1 MVTAVPAEAEPAD
14 GEELDREGIARAARA
29 KLAKRWLSKFVQ
41 QAVAAGVVNGC
52 RRLEWGPHLEAVCL
66 HTQLQ
71 IEGWIVANGPP
82 RDSPDWD
89 AWAADRARMIERQ
102 REAWEREW
110 PVEVK
115 EGETPRTERATWED
129 GEPEPWLRYVLVQ
142 NQIFNLAPGT
152 FKSSVVEV
160 CACAWVWL
168 HAPTF
173 SFGAASGVDAN
184 VTRDSNATR
193 DIIRSSWYR
202 ETFGISWD
210 TYDIEDPDPEVRR
223 DIALRPDVDSVS
235 HWATSA
241 GGVRYSRT
249 WQRGFTGLHVDGLFG
264 DDPDDADRV
273 HSESTRLATQNKWTN
288 AMETRVNDEHRSIR
302 LVMQQVVHVE
312 GMSAYLLSIARWSPK
327 NPKGWAQ
334 LCIPAEYGYGP
345 TDAPEVT
352 PYGWRDWRSAKG
364 ETMHPRLSPG
374 VLADKRLKLPGYE
387 GQYNQ
392 NASRVVDGI
401 FERRLARWFVF
412 EGENIAA
419 LRRRPDGCVPRA
431 DLPPIVIKPGELQ
444 QLTLS
449 VDAANSL
456 DPKPGAK
463 VSAVGLLV
471 GGCRGEERFAVD
483 DRTRVLGVDGTY
495 RAIYELIAA
504 WRIERVLVE
513 LKALGAGVCAEI
525 ERSIKRGWYLD
536 DANDKVELLWPDG
549 TRPRC
554 EVEPWKPPP
563 NEDKVQRAHGALP
576 AWRDGF
582 TYLRDGASWIY
593 PQVEIESRKTMDE
606 GFIGEICSFPG
617 SRRKDRVD
625 AWSQFVARY
634 RQDQDPRDRMRAM
647 QRLALVGQRR

>member
-1 MVTAVPAEAEPAD
+1 MTTAAEPAD
-14 GEELDREGIARAARA
+14 PDGDGGLDRAGIARWARA
-29 KLAKRWLSKFVQ
+29 KLARRWLADFAQ
-41 QAVAAGVVNGC
+41 QAIAAGVVSGIT
-52 RRLEWGPHLEAVCL
+52 RVAWGPHLAAVCL

-71 IEGWIVANGPP
+71 LEGWIVANGPD
-82 RDSPDWD
+82 RDSPDWP
-89 AWAADRARMIERQ
+89 AWADEHDDMIARQ
-102 REAWEREW
+102 REAWERDW

-115 EGETPRTERATWED
+115 EGEVPRNERAAWED
-129 GEPEPWLRYVLVQ
+129 GAPEPWLRYVLVQ
-142 NQIFNLAPGT
+142 NQAYNLPPGT
-152 FKSSVVEV
+152 LKSTLVMVL
-160 CACAWVWL
+160 ACAWIWL

-193 DIIRSSWYR
+193 DIIRSRWYR
-202 ETFGISWD
+202 ETFEIGWD
-210 TYDIEDPDPEVRR
+210 TFDIEDPDPEVRR
-223 DIALRPDVDSVS
+223 DIAIRGDVDSVS

-241 GGVRYSRT
+241 GGIRYSRT
-249 WQRGFTGLHVDGLFG
+249 WQRGFTGMHCDGLFG

-273 HSESTRLATQNKWTN
+273 HNESTRLATQNKWTN
-288 AMETRVNDEHRSIR
+288 AMETRVNDEHRSVR

-312 GMSAYLLSIARWSPK
+312 GMSAYLLSIARWSPRS
-327 NPKGWAQ
+327 PKGWAQ

-345 TDAPEVT
+345 ADAPEVT
-352 PYGWRDWRSAKG
+352 PYGWRDWRTAKG

-392 NASRVVDGI
+392 NASRVVDGL
-401 FERRLARWFVF
+401 FERRLAKFFVF

-419 LRRRPDGCVPRA
+419 LRRRPDGCVPRL

-449 VDAANSL
+449 VDTANSL

-463 VSAVGLLV
+463 VSAVGLIV
-471 GGCRGEERFAVD
+471 GGLRGDERFAVD

-495 RAIYELIAA
+495 QAIYTLIGA
-504 WRIERVLVE
+504 WMIERVLVE
-513 LKALGAGVCAEI
+513 LKAAGAGVCAEI
-525 ERSIKRGWYLD
+525 DRSIKRGWYLD
-536 DANDKVELLWPDG
+536 AENRKVELLWPDG
-549 TRPRC
+549 SKPRC
-554 EVEPWKPPP
+554 VVEPWKPPP

-582 TYLRDGASWIY
+582 TFLRDGADWLY
-593 PQVEIESRKTMDE
+593 PQVELEGRKTLDE
-606 GFIGEICSFPG
+606 GFVGEICSFPG

-634 RQDQDPRDRMRAM
+634 RTAQDEPPA
-647 QRLALVGQRR
+647 VGGYVMGGSSAA

>member
-1 MVTAVPAEAEPAD
+1 MATAAVPADPDAAD
-14 GEELDREGIARAARA
+14 DDGLDRSGIARWARA
-29 KLAKRWLSKFVQ
+29 KLARRWLADFAQ
-41 QAVAAGVVNGC
+41 QAIAAGVVGGIA
-52 RRLEWGPHLEAVCL
+52 RVDWGPHLAAVCL

-71 IEGWIVANGPP
+71 LEGWIVANGPP

-89 AWAADRARMIERQ
+89 AWAEQHADMIARQ

-110 PVEVK
+110 PVEIK
-115 EGETPRTERATWED
+115 EGDPPRTERATWED
-129 GEPEPWLRYVLVQ
+129 GQPEPWLRYVLVQ
-142 NQIFNLAPGT
+142 NQIKNLPPGT
-152 FKSSVVEV
+152 LKSTLVMVL
-160 CACAWVWL
+160 ACAWVWL

-193 DIIRSSWYR
+193 DIIRSRWYR
-202 ETFGISWD
+202 DTFGISWD
-210 TYDIEDPDPEVRR
+210 TYDVEDPDPEERR

-273 HSESTRLATQNKWTN
+273 HNESTRLATQNKWTN

-312 GMSAYLLSIARWSPK
+312 GMSAYLLSIARWSPR

-345 TDAPEVT
+345 ADAPEVT
-352 PYGWRDWRSAKG
+352 PYGWRDWRTGKG
-364 ETMHPRLSPG
+364 ETMHARLSAG

-392 NASRVVDGI
+392 NASRIVDGL
-401 FERRLARWFVF
+401 FERRLARFFVF
-412 EGENIAA
+412 EGENVAA

-449 VDAANSL
+449 VDTANSL

-536 DANDKVELLWPDG
+536 EADRKVELLWPDG
-549 TRPRC
+549 SRPRC

-563 NEDKVQRAHGALP
+563 SEDKVQRAHGALP

-582 TYLRDGASWIY
+582 TFLRDGADWLY
-593 PQVEIESRKTMDE
+593 PRAELESRKTLDE

-634 RQDQDPRDRMRAM
+634 RAQEDPREKWRAM
-647 QRLALVGQRR
+647 AKLAGVARR